1 MWLLILARRSFH
13 SVIVRH
19 EKLQP
24 EDIYHF
30 GVFKMDKALQ
40 SLKTDFAAAKKNKNG
55 CSLKLGS
62 EITTLCS
69 TNSSYPTN
77 SNFNVFFIR
86 SPGMKH
92 RSGYVTL

>member
-1 MWLLILARRSFH
+1 
-13 SVIVRH
+13 
-19 EKLQP
+19 
-24 EDIYHF
+24 
-30 GVFKMDKALQ
+30 MDKALQ
-40 SLKTDFAAAKKNKNG
+40 SLKTDFAGAKKKEKKV
-55 CSLKLGS
+55 CSLKPGS

-86 SPGMKH
+86 WPGMKH